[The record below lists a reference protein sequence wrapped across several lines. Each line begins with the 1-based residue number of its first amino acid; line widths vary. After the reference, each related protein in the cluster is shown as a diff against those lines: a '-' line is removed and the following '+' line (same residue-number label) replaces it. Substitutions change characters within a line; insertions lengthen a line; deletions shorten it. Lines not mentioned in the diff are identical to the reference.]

1 MVEAAPLIE
10 PADAS
15 PVRSRE
21 QERER
26 RRELAAFLRTRRERL
41 APEDVGLPPGYRR
54 RTPGLRREE
63 VAQLSGVGVTWY
75 TWLEQGRPINAS
87 AQVLEAV
94 TRTLRLDDSERSH
107 LFTLAGVPDTTSRV
121 IEICEPAV
129 RELVEAL
136 DPYPA
141 FVVSPRYDILAWN
154 RAEAALKGDYSSLPA
169 RYRNVLWLL
178 FTQPAWRELLVD
190 QQDVAYV
197 VARFR
202 AAMAEHMG
210 EPAWVDLV
218 QELCSAS
225 PAFAELWE
233 RHDVAAATSRIKR
246 FLHPEVGLIR
256 LFATGMWL
264 SERPGVRLIACTP
277 ADDQAR
283 IALMKLSVIGPWRID
298 WELPEPDALEGQEI
312 RPALQR

>member
-1 MVEAAPLIE
+1 MVEPAPPIE
-10 PADAS
+10 VVDGS
-15 PVRSRE
+15 RTRSR
-21 QERER
+21 ERER

-41 APEDVGLPPGYRR
+41 SPEDVGLPPGYRR

-94 TRTLRLDDSERSH
+94 ARTLRLDDSEHSH
-107 LFTLAGVPDTTSRV
+107 LFTLAGVPNTTARPV
-121 IEICEPAV
+121 EICEPAI

-141 FVVSPRYDILAWN
+141 FVVTPRYDLLTWN
-154 RAEAALKGDYSSLPA
+154 RAEAALKGDYSTLPA

-190 QQDVAYV
+190 QNDVAYV

-202 AAMAEHMG
+202 GAMAEHMG
-210 EPAWVDLV
+210 EPAWTELV
-218 QELCSAS
+218 EELSEQS
-225 PAFAELWE
+225 PQFAELWE

-246 FLHPEVGLIR
+246 FLHPEVGLVR
-256 LFATGMWL
+256 LLATGMWL
-264 SERPGVRLIACTP
+264 TERPGVRLIACTP
-277 ADDQAR
+277 SDEPAR
-283 IALMKLSVIGPWRID
+283 EALARLEDIGPWRID
-298 WELPEPDALEGQEI
+298 WELPDAAREGELQ
-312 RPALQR
+312 PAVAR